1 MNTYE
6 KETENL
12 LRKLG
17 ANGTY
22 TGFRYISYGVMLI
35 IDNPLLLTH
44 ICKGLYM
51 EIAIHFNT
59 NVYCVERNIRTV
71 KELIFKKQRYKLKRI
86 FGDNRRLSNSEFLDC
101 LVVYI
106 SENINTRSE

>member
-1 MNTYE
+1 MNIYE

-44 ICKGLYM
+44 ICKGLYV

-71 KELIFKKQRYKLKRI
+71 KELIFKKQRYKIKRI
-86 FGDNRRLSNSEFLDC
+86 DNTRLSNSEFLDY